1 MATAN
6 FKTMQDFPLIVAD
19 NLYTKICPE
28 CGCNQGGTPDKCELC
43 GADLSAVEEINDELG
58 MRDLVNDMEDK
69 AEELNENLTFYE
81 VSVQSGYYS
90 GVQFY
95 VDEKY
100 WNIEDMDNEEA
111 QDEFGMCRSKMLRKY
126 QVEGNKLR
134 RALKQAKK
142 ELGLIE
148 LGCVVRFGNGETLY
162 SKIEEDMPKR
172 AALKAAV
179 NAA

>member
-1 MATAN
+1 MNRHKPRIQQA
-6 FKTMQDFPLIVAD
+6 
-19 NLYTKICPE
+19 
-28 CGCNQGGTPDKCELC
+28 
-43 GADLSAVEEINDELG
+43 SAV
-58 MRDLVNDMEDK
+58 
-69 AEELNENLTFYE
+69 
-81 VSVQSGYYS
+81 
-90 GVQFY
+90 GVCQ

-148 LGCVVRFGNGETLY
+148 LGVVGRFSNGETLY

>member
-69 AEELNENLTFYE
+69 AEELNENLTFCE

-111 QDEFGMCRSKMLRKY
+111 QDEFGMCRSKMRRKY

-142 ELGLIE
+142 ERGLIE
-148 LGCVVRFGNGETLY
+148 LGVVGRFSNGETLY